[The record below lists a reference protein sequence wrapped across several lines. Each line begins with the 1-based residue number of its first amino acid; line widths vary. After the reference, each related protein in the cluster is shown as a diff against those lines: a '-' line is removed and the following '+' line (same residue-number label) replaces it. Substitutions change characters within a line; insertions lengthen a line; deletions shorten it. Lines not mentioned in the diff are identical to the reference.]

1 MFKSSG
7 KRKSFFALTGSWC
20 LCNNSWIVLGILE
33 DMWESFNPPK
43 CLSCAVQEPQKE
55 PEAWF
60 DLKVNTHV
68 YIDGLP
74 EDVTV
79 DEVCDWFLSVFH
91 FLSPSCFCLLPL

>member
-1 MFKSSG
+1 M
-7 KRKSFFALTGSWC
+7 
-20 LCNNSWIVLGILE
+20 VE
-33 DMWESFNPPK
+33 FNPPK

-79 DEVCDWFLSVFH
+79 DEVCDWFLSVYH
-91 FLSPSCFCLLPL
+91 FLSLSCFCLLPL

>member
-1 MFKSSG
+1 MVD
-7 KRKSFFALTGSWC
+7 L
-20 LCNNSWIVLGILE
+20 
-33 DMWESFNPPK
+33 NPSK
-43 CLSCAVQEPQKE
+43 CLSRAVQEPQKE

-79 DEVCDWFLSVFH
+79 DEVCDWFLSVF
-91 FLSPSCFCLLPL
+91 LSPISSAYFPYGPAELLF